1 MKLASTACLH
11 ITTLIIVAVSIA
23 PWLNEQVL
31 SIGLVNDNLTAIYH
45 AHQIHADGIGQLIR
59 INWARIPSLIPDYF
73 IATAADQFGTTLAQK
88 LTLSC
93 LLQACLGISSIY
105 LLLRASRSSPSNGLA
120 SIALASYGSL
130 LFLSSGFRQL
140 AVVASLP
147 VNHGGNYITTS
158 FFLAWL
164 VFFLFSA
171 NKASSRVQVAT
182 AIFAILST
190 FSNRLFLLTALLPP
204 LLICIAPI
212 PQLRYRIE
220 IPSLGPLIKNSMLG
234 AMAGWLLYLVS
245 PHQCSDS
252 LVGTT
257 NLNAIGNVIR
267 ANQGA
272 IIFLLIP
279 CLSWIAVRTLI
290 APCNIATKTQNSKI
304 LFLGDSL
311 LLMVCCSVLAYGWI
325 SRGEPDAIYLRYI
338 LTPIMLAPLLLS
350 FSIIHY
356 LPKTFTHPSKLLKQV
371 MTVSII
377 SISAIAGINFSEAAE
392 LKYRPLNADRALLQ
406 AIPKMIKEHCDGPD
420 CVILTSNPP
429 FNALRINMEL
439 EHSGVKALEISGH
452 GDPLIFWMSRSDH
465 YKDKSFHKKDPS
477 RALLSSRIIATN
489 QQQISSLVSSLGKP
503 IQSLPLDDPGT
514 VLLIYSDSRSAHSK
528 AVVFF
533 KSQSQLPF
541 CVPNSTRESLLR
553 LRSLLQSIMKR

>member
-1 MKLASTACLH
+1 MKLASTTSLH
-11 ITTLIIVAVSIA
+11 ITALIIVAASFA

-31 SIGLVNDNLTAIYH
+31 SIGLVNDNLTALYH

-73 IATAADQFGTTLAQK
+73 IATAADQFGKTLAQK

-93 LLQACLGISSIY
+93 LLQAWLGISSIY
-105 LLLRASRSSPSNGLA
+105 LLLRASRSSPSNGLVA
-120 SIALASYGSL
+120 IAFASYGSL

-147 VNHGGNYITTS
+147 VNHGGNWITTS

-164 VFFLFSA
+164 IFFFSA

-182 AIFAILST
+182 AIFAMLAT

-234 AMAGWLLYLVS
+234 ALAGWLLYLVS

-252 LVGTT
+252 LIGTT
-257 NLNAIGNVIR
+257 NFNAIGNVIR

-290 APCNIATKTQNSKI
+290 APCNSATKTQNSRI

-311 LLMVCCSVLAYGWI
+311 LLMACCSVLAYPSI

-338 LTPIMLAPLLLS
+338 ITPIMLAPLLLS
-350 FSIIHY
+350 FSIIFY
-356 LPKTFTHPSKLLKQV
+356 PPKTFSHPSKRLKQV
-371 MTVSII
+371 MMVSIMA
-377 SISAIAGINFSEAAE
+377 ISAVAGINFSEAAE
-392 LKYRPLNADRALLQ
+392 LKNRPMTADRALLQ
-406 AIPKMIKEHCDGPD
+406 ALPKIMREHCNGPE

-429 FNALRINMEL
+429 FNALRINLEL

-465 YKDKSFHKKDPS
+465 YNNKSFNKKDPS
-477 RALLSSRIIATN
+477 RALLSSRIIATS

-503 IQSLPLDDPGT
+503 IKSLRLDDSGT

-541 CVPNSTRESLLR
+541 CIPNNTREFLLKT
-553 LRSLLQSIMKR
+553 RSLLQSIKNR